1 MMSSG
6 ESRLY
11 DLHFEKPS
19 CIEFQQLT
27 NKDKESIWKWIK
39 HEIEIS
45 QKGDTKMNNNEWINK
60 AQASLDIREV
70 LMKCNKNVP
79 RFSLE

>member
-11 DLHFEKPS
+11 DLHFEKSS

-45 QKGDTKMNNNEWINK
+45 QKEIQKWITMNESIN
-60 AQASLDIREV
+60 
-70 LMKCNKNVP
+70 P
-79 RFSLE
+79 RHH

>member
-1 MMSSG
+1 MMSRG

-11 DLHFEKPS
+11 DLYFEKPLS
-19 CIEFQQLT
+19 YRISTT

-60 AQASLDIREV
+60 SQTSLDIREV